1 MQEKK
6 GKNTFLRNEAAAHIC
21 TLLLSELK
29 EKIVQTRH
37 HCSPLKLCYLSQSFE
52 NLVTINLPALDIYGW
67 SSVREISFYMKGIIQ
82 KTSEKYIFWGGGEDQ
97 LWTCFAS
104 WLLPREWALT
114 VQHFWI
120 INKKPNKGRLEKVL
134 NLENFLSPQLFFLTT
149 APYLPSLIKEPHKFK
164 PVVVKYV
171 SILLSFCKA

>member
-52 NLVTINLPALDIYGW
+52 NLVTINLPALDIYG
-67 SSVREISFYMKGIIQ
+67 
-82 KTSEKYIFWGGGEDQ
+82 
-97 LWTCFAS
+97 
-104 WLLPREWALT
+104 
-114 VQHFWI
+114 
-120 INKKPNKGRLEKVL
+120 
-134 NLENFLSPQLFFLTT
+134 
-149 APYLPSLIKEPHKFK
+149 
-164 PVVVKYV
+164 
-171 SILLSFCKA
+171 